1 MGCIAILP
9 RASQCLNAGQ
19 AYLDEK
25 GLPAFYMEDHSIM
38 GILVDRFDDAVR
50 LLEEHGFLLTRRKDA
65 VEVGTRSPAQI
76 DSVFDLLEKNRITF
90 EMRDILDR
98 VYQG

>member
-9 RASQCLNAGQ
+9 QASQCLQVGQ
-19 AYLDEK
+19 AYLEEK

-38 GILVDRFDDAVR
+38 GLLVERFDDAVR
-50 LLEEHGFLLTRRKDA
+50 LLEEQGFLLTRKKDA
-65 VEVGTRSPAQI
+65 VEVDTQSPAQI
-76 DSVFDLLEKNRITF
+76 ESLFALLETNRIAF
-90 EMRDILDR
+90 EMRDILER

>member
-9 RASQCLNAGQ
+9 QESQCLQAGQ

-38 GILVDRFDDAVR
+38 GLLVEEFDDVVR

-65 VEVGTRSPAQI
+65 VEVGAHSPAQMARL
-76 DSVFDLLEKNRITF
+76 FDLLETNRIPF
-90 EMRDILDR
+90 EMRDILEC

>member
-9 RASQCLNAGQ
+9 QASQCLNAGQ
-19 AYLDEK
+19 AYLEEK

-50 LLEEHGFLLTRRKDA
+50 LLEEQGFLLTRRMDA
-65 VEVGTRSPAQI
+65 VEVGTQSPAQI
-76 DSVFDLLEKNRITF
+76 ETIFDMLETNRIAF
-90 EMRDILDR
+90 EMRDILER

>member
-9 RASQCLNAGQ
+9 QDSQCLQAGP
-19 AYLDEK
+19 AYLEEK

-38 GILVDRFDDAVR
+38 GILVERFDDAVQ
-50 LLEEHGFLLTRRKDA
+50 LLEEQGFPLTRKKDA
-65 VEVGTRSPAQI
+65 VEVGTQGPAQI
-76 DSVFDLLEKNRITF
+76 ESLFDLLETNSIAF